1 MRKRKKADEVPR
13 TLLSG
18 APGLSIAG
26 ILFLVAFLSR
36 PMDLSFGGE
45 NTGKGDART
54 MTSLPKPPFS
64 KTLSIEEALE
74 KRRSV
79 RRFARRPLTEM
90 EISRLLWAAQGV
102 TGGGRGRTA
111 PSAGGLYPLE
121 VYLVIPEGVY
131 RYHPPNQ
138 ELWIHRKGDFLGQL
152 SEAAL
157 GQASVRGAPA
167 VIVIAAVYER
177 VTGKYGKRGERYVI
191 LEAGHAAQNIHLE
204 AAALGLGSVPVGA
217 FQDRSVH
224 AVLGLHPDEE
234 PLYLIPVGEPRP

>member
-1 MRKRKKADEVPR
+1 MRQGKKAHEGPR
-13 TLLSG
+13 ALLSG
-18 APGLSIAG
+18 VPGLSGAVV
-26 ILFLVAFLSR
+26 LFLLLFLSP
-36 PMDLSFGGE
+36 PMEPSFGVE
-45 NTGKGDART
+45 NAGKGDARN
-54 MTSLPKPPFS
+54 MISLPKPPFS

-111 PSAGGLYPLE
+111 PSAGALYPLE
-121 VYLVIPEGVY
+121 VYLVLPEGVY
-131 RYHPPNQ
+131 RYHPRNQ
-138 ELWIHRKGDFLGQL
+138 ELRIHRKGNFLGQL

-157 GQASVRGAPA
+157 GQASVREAPA
-167 VIVIAAVYER
+167 VIVLAAVYER

-191 LEAGHAAQNIHLE
+191 LEAGHAAQNLHLE
-204 AAALGLGSVPVGA
+204 AVALGLGSVPVGA
-217 FQDRSVH
+217 FQDRAVQSV
-224 AVLGLHPDEE
+224 LELSPNEE

>member
-1 MRKRKKADEVPR
+1 MRRRKKADEGSR

-26 ILFLVAFLSR
+26 ILFLLAFLSR
-36 PMDLSFGGE
+36 PMDLAFGGE

-54 MTSLPKPPFS
+54 MISLPKPPFS

-102 TGGGRGRTA
+102 TGSGRGRTA

-121 VYLVIPEGVY
+121 VYLVLPEGVY
-131 RYHPPNQ
+131 RYHPRNH
-138 ELWIHRKGDFLGQL
+138 ELGIHRKGDFLGQL

-157 GQASVRGAPA
+157 GQASVREAPA
-167 VIVIAAVYER
+167 VIVLAAVYER
-177 VTGKYGKRGERYVI
+177 VTGKYGKRGSGTSSWKR
-191 LEAGHAAQNIHLE
+191 ATPPRT
-204 AAALGLGSVPVGA
+204 STW
-217 FQDRSVH
+217 R
-224 AVLGLHPDEE
+224 
-234 PLYLIPVGEPRP
+234 PRPSAWGPFPSGPFRTGPFMPFWVFTRMRNLFTSFL